1 MREAHNSTR
10 HAFVLLIA
18 RVHTSSCCVSDR
30 PIGLVSGEVSFFA
43 CEPCERVSMN
53 RGGMHPSTCGVGRR
67 ASSNGL
73 GSPFFREGG
82 LKFRRS
88 DIMAAAAAATL
99 RDSTRCRQDPSA
111 SLPSVFVLAQVHD
124 PGYSQG
130 APPIVVLVFHRAN
143 RPARKTGFSRASSVR
158 GPRFRRI
165 DHGPGTGLGPDP

>member
-1 MREAHNSTR
+1 MREAHDSAR
-10 HAFVLLIA
+10 HAFVLLIT

-82 LKFRRS
+82 S
-88 DIMAAAAAATL
+88 
-99 RDSTRCRQDPSA
+99 
-111 SLPSVFVLAQVHD
+111 
-124 PGYSQG
+124 
-130 APPIVVLVFHRAN
+130 
-143 RPARKTGFSRASSVR
+143 SSVEAISWR
-158 GPRFRRI
+158 RRRRRPRFVTPRGAGRTPPLLPLRCSSSRRYTVL
-165 DHGPGTGLGPDP
+165 TGSPSDRRPRVSSRTPAGA